1 MPVPDPTVQPA
12 PFMDFTPGYV
22 LRSQHLLPKQGDREP
37 WRLRQNYLYDVRT
50 IRRTPIDD
58 GVLQFT

>member
-1 MPVPDPTVQPA
+1 
-12 PFMDFTPGYV
+12 MDFTPGYV